1 MKRTG
6 FWIIITVILLLSIVL
21 SAVSCSSYSDFSH
34 EYYGGDTIN
43 REMLSEILESLFE
56 DTKEQETGISE
67 NGLITRET
75 KGEAEITEENITEK
89 ISTESNSQTDNGYSE
104 SDLLYWT
111 ENGEVWHKSK
121 DCRYLRNSK
130 EIICGTYSDAI
141 DAGKVRPCS
150 ACCKN

>member
-21 SAVSCSSYSDFSH
+21 SAASCSSYSDFSH
-34 EYYGGDTIN
+34 EYFGGDTMN

-56 DTKEQETGISE
+56 DTNEAETS
-67 NGLITRET
+67 GLITD
-75 KGEAEITEENITEK
+75 EAENITEK
-89 ISTESNSQTDNGYSE
+89 TSAELNSQTDSGYSE
-104 SDLLYWT
+104 SDLFYWT